1 MTVKVKGDM
10 LFKDYLFLY
19 INKYYITKT
28 AGHTC
33 TNQSSPPIPCTA
45 VLPVYQRPEY
55 QYQLN
60 TGTVHIYLFTT
71 NKSSFFQCLELWYF
85 KIAASIR
92 FLDCTN

>member
-1 MTVKVKGDM
+1 MYTVIVIVTCF
-10 LFKDYLFLY
+10 LIFKETIYHILLRHVVP
-19 INKYYITKT
+19 T

-33 TNQSSPPIPCTA
+33 TNQSSPPIPCTTS
-45 VLPVYQRPEY
+45 LPETKVPAEY
-55 QYQLN
+55 MYRY
-60 TGTVHIYLFTT
+60 GTHLFTT